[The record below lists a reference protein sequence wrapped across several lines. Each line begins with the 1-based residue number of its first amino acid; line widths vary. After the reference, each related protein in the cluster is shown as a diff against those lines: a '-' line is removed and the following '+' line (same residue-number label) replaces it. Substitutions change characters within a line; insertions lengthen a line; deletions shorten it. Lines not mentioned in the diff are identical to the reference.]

1 VRVRDRSPWNEDTT
15 CRTGL
20 ASWFSRNSLSGQTTA
35 RAERPPGLHPG
46 LPRPDPTGRRHL
58 QDLREPE
65 GLNTVAPG
73 VNPGCGGGQILDGV
87 PAFDGKHWETNPGH
101 AAGSQFPQWPHKSAS
116 ATTRPPSPS
125 PTSSP
130 ASAGPSGAATR
141 PSRSGPHRCPRR
153 HQEQPE
159 AATTAARP
167 ARNSHL
173 RTLREHNPPTDA

>member
-1 VRVRDRSPWNEDTT
+1 VQDRVGKLVQSQFPEWPDDGP
-15 CRTGL
+15 CRTHPEFTPG
-20 ASWFSRNSLSGQTTA
+20 ATQARPYGAKTPSGSPGAQ
-35 RAERPPGLHPG
+35 RAQDGSPGCKPG
-46 LPRPDPTGRRHL
+46 GRR
-58 QDLREPE
+58 
-65 GLNTVAPG
+65 
-73 VNPGCGGGQILDGV
+73 CQILDGV

-101 AAGSQFPQWPHKSAS
+101 AAGSQFPQWPHRSAS

-141 PSRSGPHRCPRR
+141 PSRSGPHRCPRH